1 VLAGIDVK
9 APVTHL
15 AFTGDA
21 KFLLVMTGAPAFT
34 LFYVDWQ
41 RGSLGR
47 VAATARNVTT
57 ADKPVAQVD
66 CAPGDAGLVCVT
78 GFGLFKMLRL
88 LEKDES
94 FRPLP
99 TNLRREPCALA
110 GHAWM
115 PDNDRLLLATRSGE
129 LLVAEG
135 GDVKKVLDA
144 PAQGG
149 VKAVHCLAATSKG
162 FLLGCEGGVLR
173 VYENCGA
180 KERL

>member
-1 VLAGIDVK
+1 
-9 APVTHL
+9 
-15 AFTGDA
+15 
-21 KFLLVMTGAPAFT
+21 
-34 LFYVDWQ
+34 
-41 RGSLGR
+41 
-47 VAATARNVTT
+47 
-57 ADKPVAQVD
+57 
-66 CAPGDAGLVCVT
+66 VCVT

-115 PDNDRLLLATRSGE
+115 PDNDRLLLATRGGE

-144 PAQGG
+144 PVQEHVRGSVREYLDILARTVCAAPGRRALRETPRGAQQ
-149 VKAVHCLAATSKG
+149 
-162 FLLGCEGGVLR
+162 
-173 VYENCGA
+173 
-180 KERL
+180 